1 MRYRRNLRP
10 PSPIREIVQQLTGD
24 MFPASFEVQREGAT
38 AMTDSIRSQ
47 VVFFLALAAML
58 VSAAVWMLAPVP
70 ASGGF

>member
-1 MRYRRNLRP
+1 
-10 PSPIREIVQQLTGD
+10 